1 MENYRQYK
9 KMIMCEKLSFNET
22 SNKKKSLSHLMKRCN
37 YFRFSDHRIIDML
50 FCPNF
55 LVGVLK
61 ILRIH
66 SKNSQN
72 VGLFSSSSMR
82 RTCAAS
88 LLDFPIFSSG
98 SVKPVEPGLA
108 PVQCSSSSRVALT
121 QIWRHGVSCVVYAD
135 ASSPAYQFVEVNFSS
150 KTSAKP
156 FCGIPI
162 IQCKIIVFN
171 MRKFVLVRRVFFWG
185 NNRDFHLVCFGLR
198 N

>member
-1 MENYRQYK
+1 
-9 KMIMCEKLSFNET
+9 
-22 SNKKKSLSHLMKRCN
+22 MKRCN

-121 QIWRHGVSCVVYAD
+121 QIWRHGVSCVAPRLRC
-135 ASSPAYQFVEVNFSS
+135 SSTNLLRSTSVPRQVPNHSVAFQLFSV
-150 KTSAKP
+150 KSAFSIMK
-156 FCGIPI
+156 
-162 IQCKIIVFN
+162 
-171 MRKFVLVRRVFFWG
+171 KFVGVRIFFKKSSILLGENEDW
-185 NNRDFHLVCFGLR
+185 
-198 N
+198 